1 MPASIGTKTRAG
13 LKAVGRFAAP
23 AGFLDVLNTSRT
35 FQKFDPRPA
44 AAWRSAVSPRS
55 RRFLDTSRLGPL
67 PAHILRHPAGVI
79 DVGAET
85 GRWSEAVLHL
95 LHPVRLL
102 AIEPTPDS
110 FKTLH
115 DRLGAEPTVKLE
127 NCAIGASSGTAE
139 LRIMSH
145 AVFNSVLPVRDE
157 IRSIYSDV
165 AERQTVTVEMR
176 TLDDVAAEM
185 EDISILKID
194 VQGAESAV
202 LDGGKET
209 LGRTTVVVLETNF
222 VSHYEG
228 DTCFD
233 KLHGRMAGEF
243 GFELYCYVGPHHE
256 GGQILFADALYIRP
270 DAIAA
275 PAR

>member
-1 MPASIGTKTRAG
+1 
-13 LKAVGRFAAP
+13 V
-23 AGFLDVLNTSRT
+23 
-35 FQKFDPRPA
+35 
-44 AAWRSAVSPRS
+44 
-55 RRFLDTSRLGPL
+55 
-67 PAHILRHPAGVI
+67 VI
-79 DVGAET
+79 DVGAEI

-95 LHPVRLL
+95 IHPQRLL

-110 FKTLH
+110 FKALQE
-115 DRLGAEPTVKLE
+115 RLGSVPAVQLE
-127 NCAIGASSGTAE
+127 NCAIGASPGTAE

-145 AVFNSVLPVRDE
+145 AVFNSLLPVRDE
-157 IRSIYSDV
+157 MRSVYSDV

-176 TLDDVAAEM
+176 TLDDVAADM
-185 EDISILKID
+185 ESVSILKID

-209 LGRTTVVVLETNF
+209 LRKTTVVVLETNF

-233 KLHGRMAGEF
+233 ELHARMANEF
-243 GFELYCYVGPHHE
+243 GFELYRYVGPHHE

-270 DAIAA
+270 EAISR
-275 PAR
+275 PPR